1 MPALRLPKPSGKER
15 VLAAAGGFTGLWALT
30 WLGAASAPVSAAVT
44 GGLAVGS
51 VMASSGL
58 TLLWWKARAMT
69 ALTADEDDDDEA
81 PQTVEEPAADG
92 ASEAEDAEAAAA
104 DAAAANTGTA

>member
-1 MPALRLPKPSGKER
+1 MPAQRLPKSPGKER
-15 VLAAAGGFTGLWALT
+15 VLAAAGSFTGLWALT
-30 WLGAASAPVSAAVT
+30 FLGAASAPVSAAVT

-58 TLLWWKARAMT
+58 TLLWWKARAMS
-69 ALTADEDDDDEA
+69 ALTADEEDDDEA
-81 PQTVEEPAADG
+81 PQGVDEAATES
-92 ASEAEDAEAAAA
+92 ATEAEDAEAAAA